1 MKRRQIKKLIKK
13 MVIIGGLVFS
23 FFVPT
28 CNSFAMSGVGQKVVM
43 IEAGHGGRDVG
54 AIAIDGSHEADRN
67 LDLAN
72 NIAKHL
78 QARGIKVIF
87 TRLSDNYTHVNEI
100 VQIANRVEEVDFVL
114 NVHYNANDNKSAR
127 GVETYYNN
135 PTINGTETYDNKGRL
150 IGEEIT
156 QQLSSTL
163 NTTNRGNKPSPFYN
177 RRIAKSSVLV
187 ETGFITNPVENE
199 KLYTHQE
206 EIAQEIAEAIAN
218 NL

>member
-1 MKRRQIKKLIKK
+1 MKRKQIKKMIKK
-13 MVIIGGLVFS
+13 IIVVGALACAFL
-23 FFVPT
+23 VPT
-28 CNSFAMSGVGQKVVM
+28 FNCYAMSDMGQKVVM

-72 NIAKHL
+72 DIAKHL
-78 QARGIKVIF
+78 QAKGVKVVF
-87 TRLSDNYTHVNEI
+87 TRLSDNYTSVGEI
-100 VQIANRVEEVDFVL
+100 VQIANRIEEVDFVL
-114 NVHYNANDNKSAR
+114 NVHYNANDNKSAH

-135 PTINGTETYDNKGRL
+135 PTINGTETYDNKGKI
-150 IGEEIT
+150 IGEDIT
-156 QQLSSTL
+156 EKLSETL
-163 NTTNRGNKPSPFYN
+163 NTANRGYKPSPFYN
-177 RRIAKSSVLV
+177 RRITKPSVLV

-218 NL
+218 NI